1 MVQRSLTSQ
10 LKKVQEDLDQVRD
23 VFLQIVAD
31 DLVTSSI
38 PTIDT
43 GAYITSHSITT
54 TRGAGRARSS
64 HNKPSSSD
72 PNFEVAQSLEQLYED
87 ISALPK
93 DQTTV
98 YMTNNSPHASAVEY
112 GGANW
117 KEHPFGYDIYG
128 SVRNRAKLHLEKAI
142 AQVKGSP

>member
-23 VFLQIVAD
+23 VFLQIVAE

-72 PNFEVAQSLEQLYED
+72 PSFEAAESLGQLYED

-93 DQTTV
+93 GQTTV
-98 YMTNNSPHASAVEY
+98 YMTNNAPHASAVEY
-112 GGANW
+112 L
-117 KEHPFGYDIYG
+117 HGYAVYG
-128 SVRNRAKLHLEKAI
+128 SVRNRAKLHLQDAI